1 MEYILIGMTAI
12 LGVILTY
19 INWRILTIS
28 KDIYRVSEE
37 LLDVNIAIYEV
48 SKKLLVHT
56 ITLQEKI

>member
-1 MEYILIGMTAI
+1 MTAI
-12 LGVILTY
+12 AGIILTY
-19 INWRILTIS
+19 INWRILTTS

-48 SKKLLVHT
+48 SNKLLAHT